1 MKLRTVFLL
10 LVLLLVGAFSALNWQ
25 AFTTPTTLSLG
36 VAQVEAPL
44 GVIMLGVI
52 AFLTAVFLVFVVYV
66 QASALFD
73 SRRHAQELQLNR
85 ELADKAEASRFTE
98 LRSFLE
104 GELQKL
110 SGRGGATPVA
120 TEAAILDRL
129 DRLEQQLL
137 TALEQ
142 SANSVAACVGELE
155 DRLETKGDL
164 LPARRPDHG

>member
-10 LVLLLVGAFSALNWQ
+10 LIFTLVAAFSALNWH

-52 AFLTAVFLVFVVYV
+52 AFLAAFFLIFVVYV

-110 SGRGGATPVA
+110 AGRGATPA
-120 TEAAILDRL
+120 ASDAAILERL
-129 DRLEQQLL
+129 DRLEKVLL
-137 TALEQ
+137 TGMEQ

-155 DRLETKGDL
+155 DRLERRGDL
-164 LPARRPDHG
+164 PPVHRPGNL

>member
-10 LVLLLVGAFSALNWQ
+10 LVFTLVGAFSVLNWH
-25 AFTTPTTLSLG
+25 AFTAPTTLSLG

-44 GVIMLGVI
+44 GVIMLGVV
-52 AFLTAVFLVFVVYV
+52 AFLAAFFLIFVVYV

-110 SGRGGATPVA
+110 AARGGETPAVSD
-120 TEAAILDRL
+120 AAILERL
-129 DRLEQQLL
+129 DRLEKILL
-137 TALEQ
+137 TGIEQ
-142 SANSVAACVGELE
+142 SANSLAACIGELE
-155 DRLETKGDL
+155 DRLERRGDL
-164 LPARRPDHG
+164 PPVQRAGKL

>member
-10 LVLLLVGAFSALNWQ
+10 LICSLVGAFAALNWH
-25 AFTTPTTLSLG
+25 AFTTPTTLSLA
-36 VAQVEAPL
+36 VADVEAPL
-44 GVIMLGVI
+44 GVIMLGVTGL
-52 AFLTAVFLVFVVYV
+52 LTAFFLVFVVYV

-104 GELQKL
+104 AELQKL
-110 SGRGGATPVA
+110 ASRGATGPTA
-120 TEAAILDRL
+120 SDAAILERL
-129 DRLEQQLL
+129 DRLEKELL

-142 SANSVAACVGELE
+142 SANSLAACVGELE
-155 DRLETKGDL
+155 DRLERTGAA
-164 LPARRPDHG
+164 LPARRPGSF